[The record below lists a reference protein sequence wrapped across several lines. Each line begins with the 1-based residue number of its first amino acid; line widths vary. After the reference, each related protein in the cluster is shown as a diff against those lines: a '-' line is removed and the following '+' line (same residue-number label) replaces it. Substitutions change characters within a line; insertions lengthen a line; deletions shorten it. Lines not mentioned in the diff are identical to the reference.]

1 MNIPE
6 GTPEEKKAFNLI
18 QWLLEFVNLPFKKG
32 ILSVF
37 RPIAKPLNRTPTKEP
52 EPLKDLS
59 AETIKSLKEYY
70 KNAGYSR
77 DGINR
82 AIAEHKSN
90 RGIVDRKGY
99 SWVIE
104 NGKPVFAG
112 YGKCYPTTEEF
123 NIFLKKY
130 NFPLIG
136 DVNSSLGFPSCK
148 EFELWNKVFYI
159 FSYLARVNM
168 GIEPGEYEG
177 SQDLAYDLCREYV
190 KSKRYSL
197 ISTNEVIFYNSLEST
212 ICACIYGFWER
223 HKDLHSRLRQCPCCA
238 RFFTVEEKKKP
249 RKYCSDSGNKCSDV
263 FIKPPSREDDKK
275 RKTYKRQET
284 KQDILDLIKR
294 SYIVKESGKR
304 PRNVES
310 DEEAEI
316 IYKRLPRKAKKS
328 VKTYRKFNPGID
340 TYYI

>member
-6 GTPEEKKAFNLI
+6 GTPEEKKAFEPI

-37 RPIAKPLNRTPTKEP
+37 RPIAKPLKRTPTKEP

-70 KNAGYSR
+70 KKAGHSR

-82 AIAEHKSN
+82 AIAEHKNN
-90 RGIVDRKGY
+90 RGIVDDKGY

-112 YGKCYPTTEEF
+112 HGKCHPTTEEF

-177 SQDLAYDLCREYV
+177 SQGLAYDLCREHV
-190 KSKRYSL
+190 ESKWYSP

-212 ICACIYGFWER
+212 ICACIYDFWER
-223 HKDLHSRLRQCPCCA
+223 HKDLHSRLRQCPCCG
-238 RFFTVEEKKKP
+238 RFWITEKASGRPGIFCSNKCDKTFHRQTRKENTESVSASKRIKRTQEKKNDYEAIKEFYIKAGY
-249 RKYCSDSGNKCSDV
+249 REEQAKNHANKWVYD
-263 FIKPPSREDDKK
+263 EG
-275 RKTYKRQET
+275 KTLKNFE
-284 KQDILDLIKR
+284 KSEL
-294 SYIVKESGKR
+294 GK
-304 PRNVES
+304 S
-310 DEEAEI
+310 
-316 IYKRLPRKAKKS
+316 
-328 VKTYRKFNPGID
+328 
-340 TYYI
+340 

>member
-1 MNIPE
+1 VTTPKS
-6 GTPEEKKAFNLI
+6 TPEEKKAFNLI

-223 HKDLHSRLRQCPCCA
+223 HKDLRLKQCPCCGSFWIIKKKRGQPQKYCKECSV
-238 RFFTVEEKKKP
+238 RFDDQTREVNNIASKKSKEHKKKADKRKILEAMKRKLGNSAEDVYKKEIDGNINTYKDFVRRKGKYYNLKP
-249 RKYCSDSGNKCSDV
+249 RK
-263 FIKPPSREDDKK
+263 
-275 RKTYKRQET
+275 KTW
-284 KQDILDLIKR
+284 
-294 SYIVKESGKR
+294 
-304 PRNVES
+304 
-310 DEEAEI
+310 
-316 IYKRLPRKAKKS
+316 
-328 VKTYRKFNPGID
+328 
-340 TYYI
+340 